1 MPLKLT
7 VCASITIIPK
17 FARDMLR
24 DRLQP
29 SRAIQRPIRRKEA
42 RMIQTTNPQK
52 LLRLAEEYTRRLRN
66 APQTDG
72 IDGLLTP
79 TWDW

>member
-1 MPLKLT
+1 M
-7 VCASITIIPK
+7 V
-17 FARDMLR
+17 
-24 DRLQP
+24 
-29 SRAIQRPIRRKEA
+29 
-42 RMIQTTNPQK
+42 QTTNPQK
-52 LLRLAEEYTRRLRN
+52 LLRLAEENTRRLRN